1 VVIDF
6 VAKTDDITI
15 CNDYMF
21 EIVNYYNKSFT
32 ATDRDEAS
40 NVVIENFKYLSD
52 IKLDNRFIIDIWA
65 GLSKILTTFK
75 LFQWID
81 LNQITENEGEDQI
94 IAIFEVVEKAITEKE
109 KMYDQLSKIHFIK
122 TNLTLFDTVFNQ
134 SSD

>member
-1 VVIDF
+1 
-6 VAKTDDITI
+6 
-15 CNDYMF
+15 MF

>member
-6 VAKTDDITI
+6 VAKPDDITI
-15 CNDYMF
+15 CNEYMF
-21 EIVNYYNKSFT
+21 EIINYYNKSFT
-32 ATDRDEAS
+32 PTDKEEAS

-52 IKLDNRFIIDIWA
+52 IKLDNKFIIDIWA
-65 GLSKILTTFK
+65 GLSKILTNFK

-81 LNQITENEGEDQI
+81 LNQITENEGEEQI

-109 KMYDQLSKIHFIK
+109 KMYDQLTKIHFIK

>member
-1 VVIDF
+1 MVIDF

>member
-1 VVIDF
+1 MVIDF
-6 VAKTDDITI
+6 VAKPDDITI
-15 CNDYMF
+15 CNEYMF
-21 EIVNYYNKSFT
+21 EIINYYNKSFT
-32 ATDRDEAS
+32 PTDKEEAS

-52 IKLDNRFIIDIWA
+52 IKLDNKFIIDIWA
-65 GLSKILTTFK
+65 GLSKILTNFK

-81 LNQITENEGEDQI
+81 LNQITENEGEEQI

-109 KMYDQLSKIHFIK
+109 KMYDQLTKIHFIK